1 MRVNKLIGFLIFI
14 AMKKIVVF
22 LLNLIVVTLNA
33 QTKTELYI
41 QRYSSMAVDEMIQ
54 FGIPASIT
62 LAQGI
67 LESGNGESRLA
78 LEGNNHF
85 GIKCHSNWSGK
96 TIIEDDDEKGECF
109 RKYSKV
115 ADSFRDH
122 SLFLT
127 ARGRYSFLF
136 EYNKTDYKKWSKGLK
151 KAGYATN
158 PKYPSLLID
167 LIERYDLNQYD
178 IGNTKDK
185 KLYFAHSYGFPYL
198 SGIGAYYFNEKS
210 LFFTKVNT
218 SFAFSDASVGYN
230 HELINNFYTGVN
242 AGVIY
247 FPTKEKSFLP
257 QISVE
262 LMYRKLSK
270 RNTCNSVLISGGM
283 QFPLGTIDYKFIP
296 YLSSAKMD
304 YKFIPYLSLTYLL
317 P

>member
-1 MRVNKLIGFLIFI
+1 LNGFFIFSDMKKIGFL
-14 AMKKIVVF
+14 
-22 LLNLIVVTLNA
+22 LLNLIVVMLNA

-41 QRYSSMAVDEMIQ
+41 ERYSSMAIAEMNQ

-78 LEGNNHF
+78 TEGNNHF
-85 GIKCHSNWSGK
+85 GIKCHSNWNGK
-96 TIIEDDDEKGECF
+96 TIIEDDDEQGECF

-115 ADSFRDH
+115 TDSYRDH

-127 ARGRYSFLF
+127 EKGRYSFLF
-136 EYNKTDYKKWSKGLK
+136 QYNKTDYKKWAKGLK

-167 LIERYDLNQYD
+167 LIEKYDLNQYD
-178 IGNTKDK
+178 KGNTKDK
-185 KLYFAHSYGFPYL
+185 QLYFAHSYGLPYL
-198 SGIGAYYFNEKS
+198 SGIGAYYFNKKS
-210 LFFTKVNT
+210 LYFTEVNT

-230 HELINNFYTGVN
+230 YELINNFYTGVN

-247 FPTKEKSFLP
+247 LPTKEKAFVP

-270 RNTCNSVLISGGM
+270 SNTYNSVLISGGM
-283 QFPLGTIDYKFIP
+283 QFPLAAIDDKFIP
-296 YLSSAKMD
+296 YLSLAKMD
-304 YKFIPYLSLTYLL
+304 YKFIPYLSFTYLL